1 MKQRLE
7 LDILPQPD
15 DTTCGP
21 TCLHAIYRYHGDVL
35 PLEQIIGEVQRLE
48 HGGTYA
54 PYLARHAL
62 DRGYDVK
69 LFTWNVEVFDPTWFI
84 LSAEGMAARLR
95 ERERI
100 KVGTRTER
108 AHRAYLEFLTAG
120 GEIEFE
126 DLTTKLIRKF
136 LNRGTPIITG
146 LCSTFL
152 YRAMREHGMNMDD
165 DDIRGDPQG
174 HFVVLC
180 GYDKEDRTVLVADPM
195 HPNPAFQGLQYVVDI
210 DRLVNAILLGILT
223 HDADLLVIEPRR
235 TPAAGE
241 TDDADG
247 LADGGRTGEE
257 RTEGGAGR
265 KRPLNLPPGKPQ
277 NPANEGGLWRS

>member
-7 LDILPQPD
+7 LDILKQPD

-21 TCLHAIYRYHGDVL
+21 TCLHAIYRFHGDVL
-35 PLEQIIGEVQRLE
+35 PLEQVIGEVERLE

-54 PYLARHAL
+54 AYLARHAL
-62 DRGYDVK
+62 ERGYDVK
-69 LFTWNVEVFDPTWFI
+69 LYTWNVEVFDPTWFV
-84 LSAEGMAARLR
+84 LSPAGMAARLR
-95 ERERI
+95 ER
-100 KVGTRTER
+100 KKHKHGSRTDR
-108 AHRAYLEFLTAG
+108 AHAAYLEFLSAG

-146 LCSTFL
+146 LSSTFL
-152 YRAMREHGMNMDD
+152 YRAMREHGVEMED

-195 HPNPAFQGLQYVVDI
+195 HPNPSFQGLQYVVDI
-210 DRLVNAILLGILT
+210 DRLVCAILLGVLT
-223 HDADLLVIEPRR
+223 HDADMLVIEPRR
-235 TPAAGE
+235 EEPEDEAEEPRTPGSGE
-241 TDDADG
+241 S
-247 LADGGRTGEE
+247 GRS
-257 RTEGGAGR
+257 
-265 KRPLNLPPGKPQ
+265 RPRRETPGKPKS
-277 NPANEGGLWRS
+277 PDEEGGLWRS

>member
-21 TCLHAIYRYHGDVL
+21 TCLHAIYRFHGDVM
-35 PLEQIIGEVQRLE
+35 PLDQLISEVERLE

-54 PYLARHAL
+54 AYLARHAL
-62 DRGYDVK
+62 DRGYDVR
-69 LFTWNVEVFDPTWFI
+69 LFTWNVEVFDPTWFE
-84 LSAEGMAARLR
+84 LSPSGMAARLSAR
-95 ERERI
+95 E
-100 KVGTRTER
+100 KFKAGDRTER

-126 DLTTKLIRKF
+126 DLTTRLIRKF

-146 LCSTFL
+146 LSSTFL
-152 YRAMREHGMNMDD
+152 YRAMRERGMDMDD

-210 DRLVNAILLGILT
+210 DRLVSAILLGVLT
-223 HDADLLVIEPRR
+223 HDADLLVIEPRQ
-235 TPAAGE
+235 
-241 TDDADG
+241 DDADDQSDD
-247 LADGGRTGEE
+247 AESERGRARPRRASTGK
-257 RTEGGAGR
+257 A
-265 KRPLNLPPGKPQ
+265 NDQGK
-277 NPANEGGLWRS
+277 G